1 MSKEAIEAAIARING
16 TVQEVELDKV
26 YQGKVKKIMDYGAFV
41 EIIPGVE
48 ALLHVS
54 QYSNE
59 RINSIADVL
68 KLGEI
73 VEVKYLGKDQN
84 GRHKISRKVLL

>member
-48 ALLHVS
+48 ACFTFPSTAMSVSTALRMFLNSAKLL
-54 QYSNE
+54 
-59 RINSIADVL
+59 
-68 KLGEI
+68 K
-73 VEVKYLGKDQN
+73 
-84 GRHKISRKVLL
+84 